1 MNTTYSRNE
10 QKPQIFAILAIAL
23 VMVIVLHFSL
33 NVVTIHTIQ
42 FMSPF
47 ANMQTQVISGTS
59 SPVAVPVPTPPSA
72 QIQALSTHAAPAP
85 AQPAQVMQPVPMPAP
100 APSLP

>member
-10 QKPQIFAILAIAL
+10 QKPQIFAIIAIAL

-33 NVVTIHTIQ
+33 NVVTIHSFQITT
-42 FMSPF
+42 PF
-47 ANMQTQVISGTS
+47 ANIQTHVLSDTS

-72 QIQALSTHAAPAP
+72 QIQTQSTPDAPAP
-85 AQPAQVMQPVPMPAP
+85 VQSAKVTQPVPMPAP